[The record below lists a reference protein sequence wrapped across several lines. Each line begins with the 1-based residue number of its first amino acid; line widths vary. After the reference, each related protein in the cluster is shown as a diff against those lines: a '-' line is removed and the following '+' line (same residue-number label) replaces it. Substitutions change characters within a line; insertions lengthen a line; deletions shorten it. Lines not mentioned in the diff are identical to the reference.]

1 MDGDVSLIKNKDDVV
16 LDKTLRPV
24 SWDDYIGQ
32 DKIKEQLKIFI
43 DAANK
48 RNDALDHVLLYGPP
62 GLGKTTL
69 SYIIARECGANIR
82 ITSGPVIDK
91 VGDLASI
98 LTNLAPKDVLFI
110 DEIHRLNKNIEEIL
124 YPAMEQRSLDVI
136 LGKGASAKTI
146 QIDLPPF
153 TLIGATTKAGLI
165 SSPLRSR
172 FGITNRLDFYEKKD
186 IEAII
191 NRAIL
196 LLNTTADSEAVSFIA
211 SCSRS
216 TPRVANRLLKRVRD
230 YADVKNNGFISK
242 QIATEALSALEIDS
256 LGLEPTDRKLLFALI
271 NKYNGGPVGLKTL
284 ADSIAEEIE
293 TIEDVYE
300 PYLMR
305 LGFLDRT
312 PKGRIATSLAYDHLN
327 IQMPI

>member
-1 MDGDVSLIKNKDDVV
+1 MSKNVSSVKQSDDVV
-16 LDKTLRPV
+16 LDTTLRPTT
-24 SWDDYIGQ
+24 WDEYIGQ
-32 DKIKEQLKIFI
+32 DKIKDQLKIFI
-43 DAANK
+43 GAAKK
-48 RNDALDHVLLYGPP
+48 RKDALDHVLLYGPP

-69 SYIIARECGANIR
+69 SYIIAKECGANIR
-82 ITSGPVIDK
+82 ITSGPVIEK
-91 VGDLASI
+91 AGDLASI
-98 LTNLAPKDVLFI
+98 LTNLSPNDVLFI

-124 YPAMEQRSLDVI
+124 YPAMEQRSLDII
-136 LGKGASAKTI
+136 LGKGVSAKTI

-172 FGITNRLDFYEKKD
+172 FGITNRLDFYEQKD

-191 NRAIL
+191 NRAVSL
-196 LLNTTADSEAVSFIA
+196 LKTTADKDAVSFIA

-230 YADVKNNGFISK
+230 YADVKNDGKISK
-242 QIATEALSALEIDS
+242 KIAKEALSILEVDS
-256 LGLEPTDRKLLFALI
+256 FGLEPTDRKLLSSLI
-271 NKYNGGPVGLKTL
+271 NKYDGGPVGLKTL

-305 LGFLDRT
+305 IGFLDRT
-312 PKGRIATSLAYDHLN
+312 PKGRVATPSAYDHLK
-327 IQMPI
+327 IQMPV

>member
-1 MDGDVSLIKNKDDVV
+1 MENDLSSKKNKDDVV

-24 SWDDYIGQ
+24 GWDDYIGQ
-32 DKIKEQLKIFI
+32 NKVKEQLKIFI
-43 DAANK
+43 DAAKK
-48 RNDALDHVLLYGPP
+48 RKDALDHVLLYGPP

-98 LTNLAPKDVLFI
+98 LTNLSSNDVLFI

-124 YPAMEQRSLDVI
+124 YPAMEQGSLDVI

-146 QIDLPPF
+146 QIDLPQF
-153 TLIGATTKAGLI
+153 TLIGATTKAGLM
-165 SSPLRSR
+165 SAPLRSR
-172 FGITNRLDFYEKKD
+172 FGITNRLDFYEQKD

-196 LLNTTADSEAVSFIA
+196 LLNTTADKEAVSFVA
-211 SCSRS
+211 SCARS

-230 YADVKNNGFISK
+230 YADVKNEGVISK
-242 QIATEALSALEIDS
+242 AIAEEALSALEIDS
-256 LGLEPTDRKLLFALI
+256 LGLEPTDRRLLFSLI
-271 NKYNGGPVGLKTL
+271 NKYSGGPVGLKTL
-284 ADSIAEEIE
+284 ADSIAEEVE

-312 PKGRIATSLAYDHLN
+312 PKGRTATHLAYDHLN
-327 IQMPI
+327 IRMPI